1 MDDNVAGIRGEY
13 RKPTPVEIG
22 ILVRALRDQ
31 RGIKRAALA
40 ADAHV
45 SEKTLERI
53 EDGVAVR
60 DDTYRRIAQ
69 ALGLDGKAFITAAY
83 IPTIEELTEK
93 FQREQQ
99 ELRQTH
105 NSVVVKPLSDPRQ
118 LLHLFQSEAMV
129 ADDRH
134 VAAEHL
140 DVVAAFKDNLRDW
153 SDIAA
158 EIPET
163 ARLDAA
169 RQLLADARAIERSG
183 YEIRVGMTERYGMK
197 GTQLKMGVVAFF
209 PTGPTAAQPP
219 PAEVWLPKKMP
230 MGF

>member
-1 MDDNVAGIRGEY
+1 MDDNIEGIRGEY

-40 ADAHV
+40 ADAHI
-45 SEKTLERI
+45 SEKSLERI
-53 EDGVAVR
+53 EGGVGVR
-60 DDTYRRIAQ
+60 DETYRRIAR
-69 ALGLDGKAFITAAY
+69 ALGFNGKAFITAAY
-83 IPTIEELTEK
+83 IPTIEELAEQ
-93 FQREQQ
+93 FRREQ
-99 ELRQTH
+99 EEIRQTH
-105 NSVVVKPLSDPRQ
+105 NSVAVEALSDPRQ
-118 LLHLFQSEAMV
+118 LLHLFQSEAMIV
-129 ADDRH
+129 DDHH
-134 VAAEHL
+134 VASKDL
-140 DVVAAFKDNLRDW
+140 DAVAAFKDNLRDW

-158 EIPET
+158 DIPET

-169 RQLLADARAIERSG
+169 RQLLADARTIERSG

-197 GTQLKMGVVAFF
+197 GTRLKMGVVAFF
-209 PTGPTAAQPP
+209 ATGPTAAQPS